1 MERVEGGWEPIST
14 CGYYVAVKFAFKLTG
29 FSFGAFAG
37 LGKFSVPM
45 VVRLAGLGKPSI
57 WICVGETVEFTVCR
71 QICSS
76 SKLSRSER

>member
-1 MERVEGGWEPIST
+1 MGADFNLWLLCCSQVCFQTHW
-14 CGYYVAVKFAFKLTG
+14 
-29 FSFGAFAG
+29 FSLGAFAG

-45 VVRLAGLGKPSI
+45 VVGLAGLGKPSI